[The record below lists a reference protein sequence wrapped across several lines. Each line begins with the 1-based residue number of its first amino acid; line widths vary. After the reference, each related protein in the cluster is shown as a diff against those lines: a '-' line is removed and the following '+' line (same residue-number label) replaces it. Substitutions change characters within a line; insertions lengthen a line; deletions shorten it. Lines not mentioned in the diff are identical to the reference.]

1 MEIGR
6 IINDKASDYT
16 HMLYEDDYSESSLPT
31 LIIGWEKV
39 KTIFGDSVSIRK
51 NEVSEGVFWC
61 FSREERRSDYE
72 ACLDEFNKYCVTK
85 YCERF
90 SYFHMDLFCDSKK
103 KVHKILREIY
113 KNEGY
118 FTISPTQMLYV
129 YFNNIIIGVNLNQ
142 LYYVGI
148 DNSKVMSKLK
158 GINFKFLYYSE
169 IFKIGGL
176 PKLNNKR
183 YNKFK
188 PIFNTH
194 MNA

>member
-1 MEIGR
+1 MEIG
-6 IINDKASDYT
+6 IIVNDDSNSYS
-16 HMLYEDDYSESSLPT
+16 HMRYEEGYSKDSLPT
-31 LIIGWEKV
+31 LIVGWEKV
-39 KTIFGDSVSIRK
+39 KGIFGDRVSIRK
-51 NEVSEGVFWC
+51 NEVSDGIFWC
-61 FSREERRSDYE
+61 FSRSERRSEYE
-72 ACLDEFNKYCVTK
+72 GHLDQFNKFCVGR

-90 SYFHMDLFCDSKK
+90 SYVFMDLICDSRKK
-103 KVHKILREIY
+103 TKKILREIF

-118 FTISPTQMLYV
+118 FTISPSQMLYI
-129 YFNNIIIGVNLNQ
+129 YFHNIIIGVDLNQ

-158 GINFKFLYYSE
+158 GNKYKFLYYSE